1 MHALGSMAM
10 TALSDGI
17 RESRMSAPATGF
29 APIPSRCAAPPT
41 RNFLTQSRNSLTE
54 SWNSLAESRNFLTQ
68 SRNSLTES
76 RNSLTE
82 SRNSLTESRN
92 SLAESRNSLAESRN
106 YFKKFRNFF
115 AEFPKNHPHLSNFWP
130 FSPLKPVFFR
140 FWRLLRHFP
149 GISPLAGLSP
159 SPPLKEE
166 RVGVRRPML
175 AVRKNPSPQ
184 PSPRL
189 GGERESKPPSF
200 GNLVKGTIPR
210 FPGEWF
216 AGN

>member
-41 RNFLTQSRNSLTE
+41 
-54 SWNSLAESRNFLTQ
+54 RNFLTQ

-140 FWRLLRHFP
+140 FWRLLRHCP
-149 GISPLAGLSP
+149 GISPLATLSKAQFHAFP
-159 SPPLKEE
+159 ANGSPGINQRNKQ
-166 RVGVRRPML
+166 
-175 AVRKNPSPQ
+175 RKNTSMK
-184 PSPRL
+184 
-189 GGERESKPPSF
+189 ESK
-200 GNLVKGTIPR
+200 L
-210 FPGEWF
+210 
-216 AGN
+216 